1 MGEVE
6 EFCVAGCQWASDS
19 ENLYVFAHLADMSLN
34 DEIYPHGACGS
45 VHVHPLI
52 SQIARVCLHRKR
64 KHAASRSDTVPQRH
78 CARQRQARD
87 VQQKKSK
94 TLKRATSY
102 KKSKM

>member
-52 SQIARVCLHRKR
+52 SQIS
-64 KHAASRSDTVPQRH
+64 HAFVFTGRENTQRH
-78 CARQRQARD
+78 GQTLCRKGIVPGRGRR
-87 VQQKKSK
+87 VMFNKKNPK
-94 TLKRATSY
+94 L
-102 KKSKM
+102 